1 MYLKKNKITLLLFA
15 IGLFSCNNEPL
26 EKIQFNGLAQG
37 TYYSITYFD
46 TESRNFQYDI
56 DSILAAFDQSV
67 SVYQKNSIVS
77 RINRNE
83 KNIVL
88 DDWFIKNFNLSQRI
102 SSETEGSFDITIA
115 PLANIWGFGTFE
127 KPDSI
132 NPQLVDSL
140 RQYVDF
146 RKVKIEDGKV
156 IKENSNIQLNFNAI
170 AQGYAVDVVGEFI
183 QSQGIDNFLV
193 DIGGEIFA
201 KGSKPSGEAWK
212 IGIEVPD
219 ENAEKRI
226 YSSIISI
233 NNEAVAT
240 SGNYR
245 KFYEINGV
253 KYAHSLDPITGFPVK
268 HSLLSTTVIA
278 PTSAEADAYATAFMV
293 LGVEKTLE
301 YAKTNNSIKVYLM
314 YDVDG
319 EVHTAM
325 SDNFKAYLESDSN

>member
-1 MYLKKNKITLLLFA
+1 MYLKNKIILLLFA
-15 IGLFSCNNEPL
+15 IGLFSCNQEPL
-26 EKIQFNGLAQG
+26 KKIQFNGLAQG

-46 TESRNFQYDI
+46 SESRNFQYDI
-56 DSILAAFDQSV
+56 DSILDAFDQSV

-77 RINRNE
+77 RVNRNE
-83 KNIVL
+83 KNVVL
-88 DDWFIKNFNLSQRI
+88 DDWFIKNFNLSQKI

-132 NPQLVDSL
+132 NPQLVDSM
-140 RQYVDF
+140 RQFVDF
-146 RKVKIEDGKV
+146 RKVKIKDGNV
-156 IKENSNIQLNFNAI
+156 RKENYNIQLNFNAI

-183 QSQGIDNFLV
+183 QNQGIDNFLV

-201 KGSKPSGEAWK
+201 KGMKPSGETWK

-219 ENAEKRI
+219 EKAEKRI
-226 YSSIISI
+226 YSTIISI

-245 KFYEINGV
+245 KFYEIDGV
-253 KYAHSLDPITGFPVK
+253 KYAHSLDPNTGYPVR

-278 PTSAEADAYATAFMV
+278 PTSAEADAYTTA
-293 LGVEKTLE
+293 
-301 YAKTNNSIKVYLM
+301 
-314 YDVDG
+314 
-319 EVHTAM
+319 
-325 SDNFKAYLESDSN
+325 